1 MPFAQTGIAGESST
15 MASRAGNN
23 HQGRSSDADGPV
35 DTRNWSLYGRTQAGR
50 PTPYLVGP
58 IVGAVTETTGR

>member
-1 MPFAQTGIAGESST
+1 MSFAVTGTSARDSST
-15 MASRAGNN
+15 MATRAGN
-23 HQGRSSDADGPV
+23 GSGSDADGPV
-35 DTRNWSLYGRTQAGR
+35 DTRNWSLYGRAEVGR